1 MAPRKA
7 KVRMRSILV
16 VEDDEVTLRM
26 VDKMLSGA
34 GYTVIQASNGIDALS
49 LARDKRPDLLILDIV
64 LPGLDGI
71 LVASRLKDDP
81 KTRDI
86 PIIFFSSLEEKD
98 IEKRKDASSDWH
110 FLRKPCN
117 REELLQE
124 IAHYL

>member
-1 MAPRKA
+1 MTPRKA

-86 PIIFFSSLEEKD
+86 PIIFFSSLEEKE
-98 IEKRKDASSDWH
+98 IEKSKDASSDWR

>member
-1 MAPRKA
+1 MTPRKA

-16 VEDDEVTLRM
+16 VEDDEMTLRM

-34 GYTVIQASNGIDALS
+34 GYTVIQASNGIDALN
-49 LARDKRPDLLILDIV
+49 LAREKRPDLLILDIV

-86 PIIFFSSLEEKD
+86 PIIFFSSLEEGD
-98 IEKRKDASSDWH
+98 IKKRKDASSDWH